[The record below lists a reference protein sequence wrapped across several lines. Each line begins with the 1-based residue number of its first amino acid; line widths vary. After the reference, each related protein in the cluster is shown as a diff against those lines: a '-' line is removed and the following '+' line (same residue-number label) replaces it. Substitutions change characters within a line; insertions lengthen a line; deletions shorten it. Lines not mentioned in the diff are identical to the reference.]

1 MTELGPEKGLSSASQ
16 LLLIGIARSESGFEQ
31 LVNVFLDAGVPGGT
45 VVESR
50 GLASI
55 LRQELPIFS
64 GLAALLPAASGSR
77 VLLAIAPAS
86 AAETVLRFARQLPPS
101 DRPIIAALPLA
112 GSVLPGD

>member
-1 MTELGPEKGLSSASQ
+1 MTDPAPSAGLSGSSQ
-16 LLLIGIARSESGFEQ
+16 QLLIGIARSESGFEQ

-45 VVESR
+45 VIESR

-55 LRQELPIFS
+55 LREELPIFS

-77 VLLAIAPAS
+77 VLLAIAPA
-86 AAETVLRFARQLPPS
+86 AAADTALRFARQLPAS